1 MLGLWPMSLRAQ
13 VPPEPSCEPG
23 AALLPP
29 EVHAGLW
36 ALVLL
41 VLCAGLFLPDLM
53 YGDAAQDAVMALRM
67 FREGDFVHLLRNGR
81 DYLDKPHLLFW
92 SAMAGYRALGV
103 HDFSYRLPSVL
114 VSLLGAFSCGR
125 LARRLYGPRAGQLAP
140 LLFITAQSILLGDHD
155 VRMDA
160 LLTGFTAFA
169 LWQLVRFVETE
180 ELGSLVLGSVG
191 LGLAVSSKGMVAAA
205 LTGLCLVLFLW
216 GRGRLALL
224 RSPRVLLGLAAFA
237 LTLLPVLL
245 CYYLQFDLHPE
256 KVVDG
261 RTGVWG

>member
-1 MLGLWPMSLRAQ
+1 MSLRAQ

-125 LARRLYGPRAGQLAP
+125 LA
-140 LLFITAQSILLGDHD
+140 
-155 VRMDA
+155 
-160 LLTGFTAFA
+160 
-169 LWQLVRFVETE
+169 
-180 ELGSLVLGSVG
+180 
-191 LGLAVSSKGMVAAA
+191 
-205 LTGLCLVLFLW
+205 
-216 GRGRLALL
+216 LL
-224 RSPRVLLGLAAFA
+224 RCRSGICCARSSSSF
-237 LTLLPVLL
+237 
-245 CYYLQFDLHPE
+245 CH
-256 KVVDG
+256 
-261 RTGVWG
+261 